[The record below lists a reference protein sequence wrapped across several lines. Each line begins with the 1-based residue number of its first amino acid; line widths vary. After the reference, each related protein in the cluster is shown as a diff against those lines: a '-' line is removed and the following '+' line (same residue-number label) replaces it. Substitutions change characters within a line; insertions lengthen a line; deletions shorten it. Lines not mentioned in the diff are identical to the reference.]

1 MALAAAGGRV
11 GLIFGLA
18 RGVPI
23 WAWALAAVLAWGA
36 WQRHSATRAAD
47 ALAAHKLQTEAARSE
62 AMHSALIETTR
73 RLSAQQEVTRAAQ
86 SRASKA
92 LQDRAAAA
100 SAADGLRQYADQ
112 LAARAGACDSGAADG
127 GAAAR
132 TSGLV
137 LADMLGRLEARG
149 RELAA
154 ALDAAST
161 AGAAC
166 ERSYDALTR
175 QP

>member
-1 MALAAAGGRV
+1 MALQAAGRRV

-18 RGVPI
+18 RGVPV

-47 ALAAHKLQTEAARSE
+47 ALATHKVQTEAARSE

-86 SRASKA
+86 SRASRA

-112 LAARAGACDSGAADG
+112 LAARAGACDPAAADG

-132 TSGLV
+132 AAGLV
-137 LADMLGRLEARG
+137 LAQLLERVEAHGRDA
-149 RELAA
+149 AA

-161 AGAAC
+161 AGEAC
-166 ERSYDALTR
+166 ERSYDALTV
-175 QP
+175 PK

>member
-1 MALAAAGGRV
+1 MALQAAGRRV

-18 RGVPI
+18 RGVPV

-47 ALAAHKLQTEAARSE
+47 ALATHKVQTEAARSE

-73 RLSAQQEVTRAAQ
+73 RLTAQQEVTRAAQ
-86 SRASKA
+86 SRASRA

-112 LAARAGACDSGAADG
+112 LAARAGACDPAVAAGSDAERLAAVFAESVEEYRAVAEAADR
-127 GAAAR
+127 AII
-132 TSGLV
+132 
-137 LADMLGRLEARG
+137 
-149 RELAA
+149 
-154 ALDAAST
+154 
-161 AGAAC
+161 AGQAC
-166 ERSYDALTR
+166 EHSYDALTR
-175 QP
+175 